1 MSNVIGWILVAF
13 VLYLLMM
20 IIIGALYSKKSSN
33 TEEYFLG
40 GRNLGGFVAALSAQA
55 SDMSG
60 WLLMGLPG
68 AIFVW
73 GMNGGDGWCAIGL
86 LIGTILNWLIV
97 ASRLRKYTIKAGNSV
112 TLPMFFENRYR
123 DQKKGLMLVSS
134 IIIVIFFAVYC
145 ASALAAGGKLFQSIF
160 GIDYKIALTL
170 GALVILIYT
179 FLGGFMAVCLTDFIQ
194 GTMMLIA
201 LLAVP
206 IFAITFMKQGGI
218 SVAQGLADSDVALQG
233 VIAANPDF
241 SAASA
246 TGAGFINMFKD
257 VNAVGVISG
266 LAWGLGYFGMPHILV
281 RFMAVKSEKEM
292 TKSKTVAITWVTISL
307 FMACVIGIIGRAY
320 MDFAGMIEVG
330 TEKVFIE
337 MIKKVFIDEM
347 NAPIIAGIFLCGIL
361 AAIMSTADSQLL
373 VSASSVAED
382 IFKGIIKKDA
392 SDKLVMTIS
401 RATIVVIAIIAYL
414 IAWNPDS
421 SVMALVSDAWAGLG
435 AAFGPLVLMSLF
447 WKRTNLP
454 GAIAGLVS
462 GAATVIVWD
471 YIPVIAGATIA
482 KTTGLYSLAVGFPV
496 SLVFI
501 IIISLITKAPAK
513 EIVDEFEQVKDVA
526 EEV

>member
-1 MSNVIGWILVAF
+1 MSNVTGWILVAF

-20 IIIGALYSKKSSN
+20 IVIGAIYSKKSSN

-40 GRNLGGFVAALSAQA
+40 GRNLSGFVAALSAQA

-73 GMNGGDGWCAIGL
+73 GINGGDGWCAVGL

-123 DQKKGLMLVSS
+123 DKKRVLLLVSS
-134 IIIVIFFAVYC
+134 IVIVIFFAVYC

-160 GIDYKIALTL
+160 GVDYKIALTL

-179 FLGGFMAVCLTDFIQ
+179 FLGGFMAVCVTDFIQ
-194 GTMMLIA
+194 GTLMLIA

-206 IFAITFMKQGGI
+206 IFAVLFMDKAGLT
-218 SVAQGLADSDVALQG
+218 VAAGLTEA
-233 VIAANPDF
+233 IAENP
-241 SAASA
+241 
-246 TGAGFINMFKD
+246 GYINMFK
-257 VNAVGVISG
+257 GTTPTGIISG

-292 TKSKTVAITWVTISL
+292 TKSKGVAITWVTISL
-307 FMACVIGIIGRAY
+307 FMAAVIGIVGRAY
-320 MDFAGMIEVG
+320 MDYDMM
-330 TEKVFIE
+330 TEIGSEKIFIE
-337 MIKKVFIDEM
+337 MIKKVFTEEM
-347 NAPIIAGIFLCGIL
+347 NAPIVAGIFLCGIL

-373 VSASSVAED
+373 VSASAVAED
-382 IFKGIIKKDA
+382 IYKGVIKKDA
-392 SDKLVMTIS
+392 TDKKVMIIS
-401 RATIVVIAIIAYL
+401 RATIVIIAVIAYL

-447 WKRTNLP
+447 WKRTNIQ
-454 GAIAGLVS
+454 GAVAGLIS
-462 GAATVIVWD
+462 GAAVVIVWD
-471 YIPVIAGATIA
+471 YIPIVAGEALKT
-482 KTTGLYSLAVGFPV
+482 TTGLYSLAVGFPV
-496 SLVFI
+496 SLIFI
-501 IIISLITKAPAK
+501 VIVSLLTKAPSQDM
-513 EIVDEFEQVKDVA
+513 IDEFEAVKEVKD
-526 EEV
+526 EM

>member
-1 MSNVIGWILVAF
+1 MTNVSGWILVAF

-20 IIIGALYSKKSSN
+20 IAIGAMYSKKSAN
-33 TEEYFLG
+33 TEDYFLG
-40 GRNLGGFVAALSAQA
+40 GRNLGGFIAALSAQA

-68 AIFVW
+68 AIFIY
-73 GMNGGDGWCAIGL
+73 GMNGGDGWCAVGL
-86 LIGTILNWLIV
+86 LIGTVLNWLIV
-97 ASRLRKYTIKAGNSV
+97 ASRLRKYTIKANNSV

-123 DQKKGLMLVSS
+123 DEKKILMFISS
-134 IIIVIFFAVYC
+134 IIIVIFFTVYC

-206 IFAITFMKQGGI
+206 IFAVYFMKADGVT
-218 SVAQGLADSDVALQG
+218 VAAGLESAL
-233 VIAANPDF
+233 AENP
-241 SAASA
+241 
-246 TGAGFINMFKD
+246 GFVNMFKG
-257 VNAVGVISG
+257 VNVVGIISG

-292 TKSKTVAITWVTISL
+292 TKSKGVAITWVTISL
-307 FMACVIGIIGRAY
+307 FMAAVIGIVGRAY
-320 MDFAGMIEVG
+320 MDFDYMNEVG
-330 TEKVFIE
+330 TEKIFIE
-337 MIKKVFIDEM
+337 MIKKVFTQEM
-347 NAPIIAGIFLCGIL
+347 NAPIVAGIFLCGIL

-373 VSASSVAED
+373 VSASAVAED
-382 IFKGIIKKDA
+382 IYKGIIRKDA
-392 SDKLVMTIS
+392 DDKTVMTIS
-401 RATIVVIAIIAYL
+401 RIIIVVIAVIAYV
-414 IAWNPDS
+414 IAWNPNS
-421 SVMALVSDAWAGLG
+421 SVMGLVSDAWAGLG

-462 GAATVIVWD
+462 GAATVIIWD
-471 YIPVIAGATIA
+471 YIPLLAGETIKA
-482 KTTGLYSLAVGFPV
+482 ATGLYSLAVGFP
-496 SLVFI
+496 
-501 IIISLITKAPAK
+501 ISLIFILVVSLLTKAPAK
-513 EIVDEFEQVKDVA
+513 EIMDEFDAVKDVQDNI
-526 EEV
+526 

>member
-1 MSNVIGWILVAF
+1 MSNVTGWILVAF

-20 IIIGALYSKKSSN
+20 IVIGAIYSKKSSN

-73 GMNGGDGWCAIGL
+73 GINGGDGWCAVGL

-97 ASRLRKYTIKAGNSV
+97 ASRLRKYTIKAGNAV

-123 DQKKGLMLVSS
+123 DQKKTLMLVSS
-134 IIIVIFFAVYC
+134 IVIVIFFAVYC
-145 ASALAAGGKLFQSIF
+145 ASALAAGGQLFQSIF
-160 GIDYKIALTL
+160 GVDYKIALTL

-179 FLGGFMAVCLTDFIQ
+179 FLGGFMAVCVTDFIQ
-194 GTMMLIA
+194 GTLMLIA

-206 IFAITFMKQGGI
+206 IFAVVFMGNAGL
-218 SVAQGLADSDVALQG
+218 SVSAGLTDA
-233 VIAANPDF
+233 IAENPGF
-241 SAASA
+241 VNLFHGA
-246 TGAGFINMFKD
+246 TP
-257 VNAVGVISG
+257 VGVISG

-292 TKSKTVAITWVTISL
+292 TKSKGVAITWVTISL
-307 FMACVIGIIGRAY
+307 IMAAVIGIVGRAY
-320 MDFAGMIEVG
+320 MDFDKMNEVG
-330 TEKVFIE
+330 TEKIFIE
-337 MIKKVFIDEM
+337 MIKKVFTEEM
-347 NAPIIAGIFLCGIL
+347 NAPIVAGIFLCGIL

-373 VSASSVAED
+373 VSASAVAED
-382 IFKGIIKKDA
+382 IFKGVIKKDA
-392 SDKLVMTIS
+392 SDKKVMIIS
-401 RATIVVIAIIAYL
+401 RATIVIIAILAYI

-421 SVMALVSDAWAGLG
+421 SVMSLVSDAWAGLG
-435 AAFGPLVLMSLF
+435 SAFGPLVLMSLF

-462 GAATVIVWD
+462 GAGVVILWD
-471 YIPVIAGATIA
+471 YIPVVAGETIKA
-482 KTTGLYSLAVGFPV
+482 ATGLYSLAVGFPV
-496 SLVFI
+496 SLIFI
-501 IIISLITKAPAK
+501 ILVSLITKAPAQ
-513 EIVDEFEQVKDVA
+513 EIVDEFDAVKDVKD
-526 EEV
+526 EM

>member
-1 MSNVIGWILVAF
+1 MSNVTGWILVAF

-20 IIIGALYSKKSSN
+20 IVIGAIYSKKSSN

-73 GMNGGDGWCAIGL
+73 GINGGDGWCAVGL

-123 DQKKGLMLVSS
+123 DKKKSLMLVSS
-134 IIIVIFFAVYC
+134 IVIVIFFAVYC
-145 ASALAAGGKLFQSIF
+145 ASALAAGGQLFQSIF
-160 GIDYKIALTL
+160 GVDYKIALTL

-179 FLGGFMAVCLTDFIQ
+179 FLGGFMAVCVTDFIQ
-194 GTMMLIA
+194 GTLMLIA

-206 IFAITFMKQGGI
+206 IFAVVFMGNAGQ
-218 SVAQGLADSDVALQG
+218 SVSAGLTDA
-233 VIAANPDF
+233 IAENPGF
-241 SAASA
+241 VNLFHGA
-246 TGAGFINMFKD
+246 TP
-257 VNAVGVISG
+257 VGVISG

-292 TKSKTVAITWVTISL
+292 TKSKGVAITWVTISL
-307 FMACVIGIIGRAY
+307 IMAAVIGIVGRAY
-320 MDFAGMIEVG
+320 MNFEAMNEVG
-330 TEKVFIE
+330 TEKIFIE
-337 MIKKVFIDEM
+337 MIKKVFTEEM
-347 NAPIIAGIFLCGIL
+347 NAPIVAGIFLCGIL

-373 VSASSVAED
+373 VSASAVAED
-382 IFKGIIKKDA
+382 IFKGVIKRDA
-392 SDKLVMTIS
+392 SDKKVMIVS
-401 RATIVVIAIIAYL
+401 RATIVIIAIIAYF

-421 SVMALVSDAWAGLG
+421 SVMSLVSDAWAGLG
-435 AAFGPLVLMSLF
+435 SAFGPLVLMSLF

-462 GAATVIVWD
+462 GAGVVILWD
-471 YIPVIAGATIA
+471 YIPLVAGETIKA
-482 KTTGLYSLAVGFPV
+482 ATGLYSLAVGFPV
-496 SLVFI
+496 SLICI
-501 IIISLITKAPAK
+501 ILVSLITKAPAQ
-513 EIVDEFEQVKDVA
+513 EIVDEFNAVKDVKD
-526 EEV
+526 EM

>member
-1 MSNVIGWILVAF
+1 MTDVTGWILVAF

-20 IIIGALYSKKSSN
+20 IVIGALYSRKSSN

-73 GMNGGDGWCAIGL
+73 GINGGDGWCAVGL

-97 ASRLRKYTIKAGNSV
+97 ASRLRKYTIKAGNAV

-123 DQKKGLMLVSS
+123 DQKRILMLISS

-179 FLGGFMAVCLTDFIQ
+179 FLGGFMAVCVTDFIQ
-194 GTMMLIA
+194 GTLMLIA

-206 IFAITFMKQGGI
+206 IFAVVFMGNAGT
-218 SVAQGLADSDVALQG
+218 SVSAGLSDA
-233 VIAANPDF
+233 IAENPGF
-241 SAASA
+241 VNLFHGA
-246 TGAGFINMFKD
+246 TP
-257 VNAVGVISG
+257 VGVISG

-281 RFMAVKSEKEM
+281 RFMAVKNEKEM
-292 TKSKTVAITWVTISL
+292 TKSKGVAITWVTISL
-307 FMACVIGIIGRAY
+307 IMAAVIGIVGRAY
-320 MDFAGMIEVG
+320 MDFDKMNEVG
-330 TEKVFIE
+330 TEKIFIE
-337 MIKKVFIDEM
+337 MIKKVFTEEM
-347 NAPIIAGIFLCGIL
+347 NAPIVAGIFLCGIL

-373 VSASSVAED
+373 VSASAVAED
-382 IFKGIIKKDA
+382 IFKGVVKKDA
-392 SDKLVMTIS
+392 TDKLVMMIS
-401 RATIVVIAIIAYL
+401 RGTIVVIAIIAYF

-435 AAFGPLVLMSLF
+435 SAFGPLVLMSLF

-462 GAATVIVWD
+462 GAAVVIFWD
-471 YIPVIAGATIA
+471 YIPVVSGATVGA
-482 KTTGLYSLAVGFPV
+482 ATGLYSLAVGFPV
-496 SLVFI
+496 SLFFVI
-501 IIISLITKAPAK
+501 VVSLMTAAPSK
-513 EIVDEFEQVKDVA
+513 EIVDEFEAVKNVA
-526 EEV
+526 DQA